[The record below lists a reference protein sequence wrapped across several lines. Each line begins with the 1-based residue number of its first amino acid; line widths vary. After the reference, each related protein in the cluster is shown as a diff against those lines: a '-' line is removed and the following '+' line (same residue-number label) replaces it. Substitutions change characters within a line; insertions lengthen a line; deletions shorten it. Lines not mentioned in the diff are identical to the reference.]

1 MRGFTFAAVLL
12 AAQSASAA
20 IVTEQIAYE
29 HDGVA
34 LEGYVAR
41 DDARPGKLPVVLVV
55 HEWWGLND
63 FARERARALA
73 ELGYL
78 AFAADMYGKGV
89 VTSDP
94 NEAGRLAGQ
103 FRGDPELWRR
113 RFKAAMDAA
122 CAHPRADASRVA
134 AIGFCF
140 GGSTVLTAA
149 AAGYELKAVV
159 SFHGSLIPIADA
171 DAKHIK
177 ARILVLHG
185 GADSFVPD
193 AAVAA
198 YQDSLRKSGADWE
211 FVTYGGAKHG
221 FMNPAADDLKM
232 PGVGYDRRAAERAWR
247 QMQTCFAEALK

>member
-1 MRGFTFAAVLL
+1 MRGFTLAAALL
-12 AAQSASAA
+12 ASQWAGAA

-34 LEGYVAR
+34 LEGYLAR

-73 ELGYL
+73 ELGYI
-78 AFAADMYGKGV
+78 AFAVDMYGKGV

-94 NEAGRLAGQ
+94 NEAGRLASQ
-103 FRGDPELWRR
+103 FRGKPELWRG
-113 RFKAAMDAA
+113 RFKAALDAA
-122 CAHPRADASRVA
+122 CAYPRADVARVA

-140 GGSTVLTAA
+140 GGSTVLSAA
-149 AAGYELKAVV
+149 AAGFELRAVV
-159 SFHGSLIPIADA
+159 SFHGSLIPVTDA
-171 DAKHIK
+171 EAKNIR

-185 GADSFVPD
+185 AADTLVPD
-193 AAVAA
+193 AAVTA

-221 FMNPAADDLKM
+221 FMNPAADELKM
-232 PGVGYDRRAAERAWR
+232 PGVGYDRRAAERAWQHMR
-247 QMQTCFAEALK
+247 TCFAEALK